1 MSIKFLSV
9 SEAQYIIYTDEYFNC
24 FNESELMIR
33 TKGYGKDY
41 YYHNLLEFSKE
52 EKFII
57 ERICN
62 ISLSLMTSKIPKLVP
77 KNTIGF
83 IKVKAGVD
91 WDYPFTI
98 GNNIVLSEVTLRKFI
113 DGTKLSNDYS
123 QVSAKQW
130 NLWRPQATN
139 ILEHATLITHE
150 IIHITQRNPTPL
162 QYNNI
167 LSFYKDWGFRKIH
180 PNSLVLQTTLP
191 PLITNPD
198 GYNFNYIVQVYSEG
212 KWNWLLPTLIY
223 SQDKPRG
230 IIFKLTPLSDGR
242 FIVTNDYDFIEKF
255 GKYKDMFPIAVEQ
268 LYHPNEIF
276 ATLVSEWLI
285 KDIVHTDHL
294 KFYEKLNSMKH
305 NF

>member
-9 SEAQYIIYTDEYFNC
+9 SEAQYIIYTDEYFNS
-24 FNESELMIR
+24 FNQEELKIR

-41 YYHNLLEFSKE
+41 YYHNLLEFSRE
-52 EKFII
+52 EQIII

-62 ISLSLMTSKIPKLVP
+62 ISLSLMNAKIPKLVP

-98 GNNIVLSEVTLRKFI
+98 GNNIVLSEMVIEKFFES
-113 DGTKLSNDYS
+113 TKLSQEYN
-123 QVSAKQW
+123 QISAKQW
-130 NLWRPQATN
+130 NLWRPQSTT

-167 LSFYKDWGFRKIH
+167 LSIYKDWGFRKIH
-180 PNSLVLQTTLP
+180 PSSLVVQTGLSLP
-191 PLITNPD
+191 LLITNPD
-198 GYNFNYIVQVYSEG
+198 GYNFNYVVEVYSEG
-212 KWNWLLPTLIY
+212 KWNWLLPTLVY

-230 IIFKLTPLSDGR
+230 IIFRLTPLSDGR
-242 FIVTNDYDFIEKF
+242 FIINNKYDYIEQF

-276 ATLVSEWLI
+276 ATFVSEWLI
-285 KDIVHTDHL
+285 KDVVHTDHL
-294 KFYEKLNSMKH
+294 NFYEKLNF
-305 NF
+305 N